1 VIRALRVAIAA
12 LLFLL
17 AGMSIAV
24 AGPLVATFGVNIQ
37 NFAFAPASVTIN
49 AGDSVRWTNLDGV
62 QHSARSVN
70 DSFNTGALS
79 LGQSG
84 TVAFNTAGT
93 FDYICGIHGAS
104 MSGTVIVRS
113 LATPAPSTPR
123 PTPIP
128 TPAPTATRT
137 PSPTVAPTQAPT
149 APPTPTPTTQPSAAP
164 SSAAPTPAATSA
176 VPATTAPVAVA
187 STAPS
192 APVTTASSSDAGPGP
207 VFVAMGAVVIAAL
220 LGLAVALARR
230 S

>member
-1 VIRALRVAIAA
+1 VIRALRVAIAT

-17 AGMSIAV
+17 AGMSAAV
-24 AGPLVATFGVNIQ
+24 AGPLAATSTVNIQ

-70 DSFNTGALS
+70 DSFNTGTLS
-79 LGQSG
+79 LGQSA
-84 TVAFNTAGT
+84 TVTFNTAGT
-93 FDYICGIHGAS
+93 FDYVCGIHGAS

-123 PTPIP
+123 PTLTPTAPP
-128 TPAPTATRT
+128 TPA
-137 PSPTVAPTQAPT
+137 PTVAPTQAPT
-149 APPTPTPTTQPSAAP
+149 VAPTPAPTAQPSAAP

-176 VPATTAPVAVA
+176 VPATTAPVAVV

-192 APVTTASSSDAGPGP
+192 APVTTASSTDAGPGP
-207 VFVAMGAVVIAAL
+207 VFVVAGAVVAAGL

>member
-12 LLFLL
+12 LLFLFG
-17 AGMSIAV
+17 GMSIAV

-49 AGDSVRWTNLDGV
+49 TGDSVRWTNLDGV

-70 DSFNTGALS
+70 DSFNTGTLS

-84 TVAFNTAGT
+84 TVTFNTAGT
-93 FDYICGIHGAS
+93 FDYVCGIHGAS

-123 PTPIP
+123 PTPSP
-128 TPAPTATRT
+128 TPAPTAPPT

-149 APPTPTPTTQPSAAP
+149 VAPTPTPTTQPSA
-164 SSAAPTPAATSA
+164 SSAAPTPAATSS

-187 STAPS
+187 STVPS
-192 APVTTASSSDAGPGP
+192 APVATASSTDAGPGP
-207 VFVAMGAVVIAAL
+207 VFVVVGAVVAAGL